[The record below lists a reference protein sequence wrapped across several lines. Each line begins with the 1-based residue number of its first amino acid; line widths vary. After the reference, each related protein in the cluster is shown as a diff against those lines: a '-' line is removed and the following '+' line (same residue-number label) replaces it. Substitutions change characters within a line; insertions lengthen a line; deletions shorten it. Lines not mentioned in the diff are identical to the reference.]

1 MSARNPRR
9 VADAMAPVG
18 TQPQGCD
25 VRLGEFTAG
34 TVLLLQQLGHPLIE
48 SGDGKAAR
56 SKTGSKAGATAG
68 MTDVQLMQLVFVLAT
83 PAASVFDLLAEG
95 RTAFDREVFR
105 FAGTLPIGA
114 LPELG
119 AKVAEAFS
127 RAVSTVMPAASGSEK
142 KTRST
147 P

>member
-1 MSARNPRR
+1 MSARNPTR
-9 VADAMAPVG
+9 VVDAMAPVD
-18 TQPQGCD
+18 TQPQGCG

-34 TVLLLQQLGHPLIE
+34 TVLLLQQLDHPIIRSVQE
-48 SGDGKAAR
+48 KAGKA
-56 SKTGSKAGATAG
+56 KTGKGKAQD
-68 MTDVQLMQLVFVLAT
+68 MTDMQLMQLVFVLAN
-83 PAASVFDLLAEG
+83 PAEAVFDLLAQG
-95 RTAFDREVFR
+95 RAALDREVFR

-119 AKVAEAFS
+119 GKVAEAFS
-127 RAVSTVMPAASGSEK
+127 RAVSTVMPAGAAPEK